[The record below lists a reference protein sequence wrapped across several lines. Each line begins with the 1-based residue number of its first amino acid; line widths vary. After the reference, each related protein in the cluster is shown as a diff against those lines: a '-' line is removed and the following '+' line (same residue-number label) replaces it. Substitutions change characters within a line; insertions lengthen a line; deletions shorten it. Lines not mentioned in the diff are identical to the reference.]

1 MAQPFAHLAAA
12 SEREDSDS
20 VAAPEQRRV
29 PLVSKLFYG
38 VGSLAYGIKD
48 NGFSTLLL
56 LFYNQVV
63 GLPAGLVGLAIFTAL
78 VLDAFIDP
86 VIGHLS
92 DHCRSRWG
100 RRHPFMYAS
109 AVPVGVLYLLLWNP
123 PAGASH
129 LVTMAYLVVVA
140 ILVRSAIS
148 CYEVPSSALTPE
160 LTSDYHERTSIL
172 GYRYLFGWLG
182 GVGMLLIAFAI
193 FLAPTPSFPVG
204 QLNPAGYRHYA
215 VCAAVLMMGAIL
227 LSAIGTHRE
236 IGRLPKA
243 SPTRTSLG
251 GTLRGVRTAFAN
263 RAFRILLVSG
273 MFSNANL
280 GLIFALTTYFNTFL
294 WGFSS
299 GALAIFTL
307 CILLG
312 VAVAFGFVTIASRRW
327 GKRLVAVWS
336 AIGYCVLASAPLLLR
351 VAGVFPANGTPALL
365 PVLMVFFVLTI
376 TFGVGGTILGSSMIS
391 DVVEDSQMRTGQR
404 QEGVFFAGSFFM
416 QKCVT
421 GVGLLLSGAILS
433 AVHFPAAATP
443 GTVPGIVLTHLVVT
457 FCGLTVLLGFAAAV
471 VMARY
476 PLGEDDH
483 RQRLAELAEVAR
495 RATPLPGSEPEILA
509 VSE

>member
-1 MAQPFAHLAAA
+1 MAQPFAPAAA
-12 SEREDSDS
+12 ESVITGR
-20 VAAPEQRRV
+20 VAAPSPRHV
-29 PLVSKLFYG
+29 PLVTKLFYG

-56 LFYNQVV
+56 LFYNQVI
-63 GLPAGLVGLAIFTAL
+63 GLPAGLVGLAIFAAL

-109 AVPVGVLYLLLWNP
+109 AVPVGVLYLLLWTP

-129 LVTMAYLVVVA
+129 LVVMAYLVVVA
-140 ILVRSAIS
+140 ILVRSVIS

-160 LTSDYHERTSIL
+160 LTTDYHERTSIL

-182 GVGMLLIAFAI
+182 GVGMLLVAFAV
-193 FLAPTPSFPVG
+193 FLAPTPQYPVG

-215 VCAAVLMMGAIL
+215 VCAALLMTGAIL
-227 LSAIGTHRE
+227 LSCIGTHRE

-243 SPTRTSLG
+243 SPTRTSLT
-251 GTLRGVRTAFAN
+251 GTLTGVRTAFGN
-263 RAFRILLVSG
+263 RAFKILLVSG

-294 WGFSS
+294 WGFGS
-299 GALAIFTL
+299 GELAIFTL

-312 VAVAFGFVTIASRRW
+312 VAVAFAFVTIASRRW

-336 AIGYCVLASAPLLLR
+336 SIGYLVLASAPLLLR
-351 VAGVFPANGTPALL
+351 VAGAFPANGTPALL

-376 TFGVGGTILGSSMIS
+376 MFGVGGTILGSSMTS
-391 DVVEDSQMRTGQR
+391 DVVEDSQARTGER

-421 GVGLLLSGAILS
+421 GVGLLLSGAVLS
-433 AVHFPAAATP
+433 AVHFPAAAKP
-443 GTVPGIVLTHLVVT
+443 GTVPSIVMTHLVVT
-457 FCGLTVLLGFAAAV
+457 FCSLSALLGLAAAV

-483 RQRLAELAEVAR
+483 RRRLAQLAEVAR
-495 RATPLPGSEPEILA
+495 NAAPLPGSEPELVA
-509 VSE
+509 SNK